1 MYDRLS
7 PAMPPLDLTVFD
19 DDELVARVRSGDRGA
34 FGALVERH
42 QRAAL
47 RVAAVISGS
56 TEEANDIVQDAM
68 VKAFHGLDGYR
79 GTSTVR
85 SWMLRVVAN
94 EAKNHVRGRV
104 RRLRRDDRV
113 AGRELRVAT
122 GADATAL
129 DRLEHEELARA
140 LGRLGAND
148 RAVLGCRFVADLSEA
163 ETATVLGIARG
174 TVKSRTSRALDRLR
188 AELDGELGGTT

>member
-1 MYDRLS
+1 
-7 PAMPPLDLTVFD
+7 MPPLDLTVFD

-68 VKAFHGLDGYR
+68 VKVYR
-79 GTSTVR
+79 GVCTYRGAGSVR

-104 RRLRRDDRV
+104 RRLRRDDRA
-113 AGRELRVAT
+113 AGRELRVAA
-122 GADATAL
+122 GAELEAVE
-129 DRLEHEELARA
+129 RLEHEALATA
-140 LGRLGAND
+140 LGALRADD

-163 ETATVLGIARG
+163 ETAEVLGIARG
-174 TVKSRTSRALDRLR
+174 TVKSRTSRALARLR
-188 AELDGELGGTT
+188 AELEET

>member
-1 MYDRLS
+1 
-7 PAMPPLDLTVFD
+7 MPPLDLTVFD
-19 DDELVARVRSGDRGA
+19 DDELVARVRSGDRDA
-34 FGALVERH
+34 FGALVGRH

-68 VKAFHGLDGYR
+68 VKAYRGLDSYR
-79 GTSTVR
+79 GTSPVR

-113 AGRELRVAT
+113 AGRELRIIT
-122 GADATAL
+122 GADAAVI

-140 LGRLGAND
+140 LGRLGTND

-163 ETATVLGIARG
+163 ETAAVLGVARG

-188 AELDGELGGTT
+188 AELEGVS

>member
-1 MYDRLS
+1 
-7 PAMPPLDLTVFD
+7 MPPPDLTVYD
-19 DDELVARVRSGDRGA
+19 DEELVARVRSGDRAA
-34 FGALVERH
+34 FGALVGRH
-42 QRAAL
+42 QRAVL

-68 VKAFHGLDGYR
+68 VKAYRGVGSYR
-79 GTSTVR
+79 GTSSVR

-94 EAKNHVRGRV
+94 EAKNNVRGRV
-104 RRLRRDDRV
+104 RRLRRDDRA

-122 GADATAL
+122 GADSAAF
-129 DRLEHEELARA
+129 DHLEHEELARA

-163 ETATVLGIARG
+163 ETASVLGVALG

-188 AELDGELGGTT
+188 LELGGSGEESP

>member
-1 MYDRLS
+1 
-7 PAMPPLDLTVFD
+7 MPPLDLTVFD
-19 DDELVARVRSGDRGA
+19 DDELVARVRSGDRDA

-47 RVAAVISGS
+47 RVAAVISNS

-68 VKAFHGLDGYR
+68 VKVYRSLDTYR
-79 GTSTVR
+79 GTSSVR

-104 RRLRRDDRV
+104 RRLRRDDR
-113 AGRELRVAT
+113 ASARELRITT
-122 GADATAL
+122 GADAAAF
-129 DRLEHEELARA
+129 DRLEHEALADA

-163 ETATVLGIARG
+163 ETATVLGVARG
-174 TVKSRTSRALDRLR
+174 TVKSRTSRALERLR
-188 AELDGELGGTT
+188 VELGGERGGVS

>member
-1 MYDRLS
+1 
-7 PAMPPLDLTVFD
+7 MPPLDLTVLD
-19 DDELVARVRSGDRGA
+19 DDELVARVRSGDRVA

-42 QRAAL
+42 QKAAL

-68 VKAFHGLDGYR
+68 VKAYRGLDGYR
-79 GTSTVR
+79 GSSPVR

-104 RRLRRDDRV
+104 RRLRRDDRST
-113 AGRELRVAT
+113 ARELQVVT
-122 GADATAL
+122 GTDDL
-129 DRLEHEELARA
+129 VFERLEHEQLARA
-140 LGRLGAND
+140 LGRLGPND

-163 ETATVLGIARG
+163 ETAGVLGVARG
-174 TVKSRTSRALDRLR
+174 TVKSRTARALGRLR
-188 AELDGELGGTT
+188 AELEETA

>member
-1 MYDRLS
+1 
-7 PAMPPLDLTVFD
+7 MPPLDLTVFD
-19 DDELVARVRSGDRGA
+19 DDELVARVRSGDRAA

-68 VKAFHGLDGYR
+68 VKVFHGLDGYR
-79 GTSTVR
+79 GTSPVR
-85 SWMLRVVAN
+85 AWVLRVVAN

-113 AGRELRVAT
+113 ASRELRVAT

-129 DRLEHEELARA
+129 DRLEHEELALA

-174 TVKSRTSRALDRLR
+174 TVKSRSSRALERLR
-188 AELDGELGGTT
+188 AELGSEWGGVS

>member
-1 MYDRLS
+1 
-7 PAMPPLDLTVFD
+7 MPPPDLTAFD
-19 DDELVARVRSGDRGA
+19 DESLVARVRSGDREA
-34 FGALVERH
+34 FGVLVERH

-47 RVAAVISGS
+47 RVAAVITGS

-68 VKAFHGLDGYR
+68 VKAYRGLDGYR
-79 GTSTVR
+79 GTSAVR

-104 RRLRRDDRV
+104 RRIRRDDRV
-113 AGRELRVAT
+113 AGREIRIAA
-122 GADATAL
+122 GADLTAIE
-129 DRLEHEELARA
+129 RLEHEELAA
-140 LGRLGAND
+140 AISRLGTND

-163 ETATVLGIARG
+163 ETAVVLGVAVG

-188 AELDGELGGTT
+188 RELGVTP

>member
-1 MYDRLS
+1 
-7 PAMPPLDLTVFD
+7 MPPLDLTVFD
-19 DDELVARVRSGDRGA
+19 DNELVARVRSGDRDA
-34 FGALVERH
+34 FGALVGRH

-68 VKAFHGLDGYR
+68 VKAYRSLDTYR
-79 GTSTVR
+79 GASPVR

-113 AGRELRVAT
+113 ASRELRVTT
-122 GADATAL
+122 GADAAVF
-129 DRLEHEELARA
+129 DRLDHEELARA
-140 LGRLGAND
+140 LGRLGTND
-148 RAVLGCRFVADLSEA
+148 RAVLGCRFVADLSEG
-163 ETATVLGIARG
+163 ETATVVVSCAAPSSPARRG
-174 TVKSRTSRALDRLR
+174 RSIDCAI
-188 AELDGELGGTT
+188 ELGESLEVST